1 VSIELEPEQHELIHD
16 LVVTTNTQLDN
27 IAQHHQRAYGP
38 AILALMTFLIEKTYM
53 SAKMEDA
60 NAVIQCAQDVGLQNW
75 IDQSEGVREEPPRIV
90 TLDDGQDGGV

>member
-1 VSIELEPEQHELIHD
+1 
-16 LVVTTNTQLDN
+16 
-27 IAQHHQRAYGP
+27 
-38 AILALMTFLIEKTYM
+38 M